1 MRLHLVVV
9 QIDSRQDDL
18 VIPDRDNEITV
29 ILPNLYVPVIVLAWV
44 IIELQLIDPELE
56 VGDRRV
62 NPALSPND
70 ECIRPAIAGHGH
82 VAARCH
88 QRVI

>member
-1 MRLHLVVV
+1 MRMHLVL
-9 QIDSRQDDL
+9 QIDSRQYDV

-29 ILPNLYVPVIVLAWV
+29 ILPDLNVPVVVLVDIV
-44 IIELQLIDPELE
+44 ELQLVDPELE
-56 VGDRRV
+56 VGNRRV
-62 NPALSPND
+62 DPTGSTND

-82 VAARCH
+82 LAARCH